1 MKIVR
6 DYMAVTAAEGESM
19 TGGDALFRK
28 IGAYLAPNDE
38 PPTRL
43 GQ

>member
-1 MKIVR
+1 MVSISRHLLVLAFNN
-6 DYMAVTAAEGESM
+6 DSN
-19 TGGDALFRK
+19 GGDALFRK
-28 IGAYLAPNDE
+28 IGAYLAPNDA